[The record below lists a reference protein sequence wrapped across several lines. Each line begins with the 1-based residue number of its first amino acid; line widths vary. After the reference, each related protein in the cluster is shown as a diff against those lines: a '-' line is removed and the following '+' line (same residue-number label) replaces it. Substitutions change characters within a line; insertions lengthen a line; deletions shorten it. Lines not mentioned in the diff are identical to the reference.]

1 MNTYI
6 RSGSEQ
12 KRIEDAALAAILIM
26 AEHDKVLS
34 PKTMKL
40 IAHSYNIT
48 VAQLEKAIKSEMAA

>member
-26 AEHDKVLS
+26 AEQDTVLS

-40 IAHSYNIT
+40 IARGYNIT
-48 VAQLEKAIKSEMAA
+48 VAQLEKAIESEMAA